1 MIDQTNIITGAS
13 KIIIDGMYELYNAF
27 NGFVIN
33 LIESASESD
42 LMSLI

>member
-1 MIDQTNIITGAS
+1 MIDPNNIITGAY
-13 KIIIDGMYELYNAF
+13 KNIIDGMYELYNAF

-42 LMSLI
+42 LMLLI